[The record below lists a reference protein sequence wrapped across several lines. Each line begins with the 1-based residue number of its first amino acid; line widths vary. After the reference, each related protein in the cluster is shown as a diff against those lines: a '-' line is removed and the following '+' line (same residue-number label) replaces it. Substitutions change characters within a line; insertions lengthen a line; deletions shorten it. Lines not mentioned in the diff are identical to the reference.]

1 MAAIRAAQL
10 KNEVILIEKDE
21 LGGTCLNR
29 GCIPTKSFIQSAN
42 AYRDAMQSSIFGV
55 KTTGVSLDFPA
66 VVKRKEKI
74 VKRLVSG
81 VQFLMKKNIVK
92 VVTGV
97 GTIIDPKTVKI
108 NISNENIKSDQ
119 IIIATGSFP
128 SSLAVEGIDSGDV
141 INSNQALEMQRLPA
155 SLAVIGGGVIGIEI
169 AQLMQ
174 RMGVT
179 VTVLEIMQLILPGE
193 DQDLA
198 TMLEAVLKADGV
210 EIYTGAKVLKI
221 KANGTNKK
229 IVFSTGE
236 ANKEITV
243 EKVLVAVGRSP
254 ETRDL
259 GLEKL
264 GIEMN
269 NKFISVNEKMQTS
282 IPGIY
287 AIGDVVGGIML
298 AHVASHEGRCAV
310 ENASGIGHGMDY
322 RAVPR
327 CIYTSPEIGCVGL
340 TKSQAIEKYGSD
352 VAVGM
357 FPLAGNGKAMIID
370 GTGMVKIIAEKKHNE
385 VLGIE
390 IIAPHATE
398 LIAEGVLAMCMEATF
413 EDLALAIHAHPTLSE
428 AIMEAALNV
437 KGQAV
442 HV

>member
-1 MAAIRAAQL
+1 MSKITIIGAGPGGYVAAIRAAQL

-42 AYRDAMQSSIFGV
+42 VYRDAMQSSIFGV
-55 KTTGVSLDFPA
+55 NTTGVSLDFPA

-81 VQFLMKKNIVK
+81 VQFLMKKNKVK
-92 VVTGV
+92 VVTGA

-108 NISNENIKSDQ
+108 NGSNENIKSDQ

-169 AQLMQ
+169 AQLMR

-179 VTVLEIMQLILPGE
+179 VTVLEIMQQILPGE

-221 KANGTNKK
+221 KATGTNKK

-236 ANKEITV
+236 GNKEITV

-254 ETRDL
+254 ETR
-259 GLEKL
+259 
-264 GIEMN
+264 
-269 NKFISVNEKMQTS
+269 ISDWEN
-282 IPGIY
+282 
-287 AIGDVVGGIML
+287 L
-298 AHVASHEGRCAV
+298 A
-310 ENASGIGHGMDY
+310 
-322 RAVPR
+322 
-327 CIYTSPEIGCVGL
+327 
-340 TKSQAIEKYGSD
+340 
-352 VAVGM
+352 
-357 FPLAGNGKAMIID
+357 
-370 GTGMVKIIAEKKHNE
+370 
-385 VLGIE
+385 
-390 IIAPHATE
+390 
-398 LIAEGVLAMCMEATF
+398 
-413 EDLALAIHAHPTLSE
+413 
-428 AIMEAALNV
+428 
-437 KGQAV
+437 
-442 HV
+442 